1 MHVTPLH
8 IASENDHLEIAKMLL
23 AKEAK
28 VDIKDYNGKVNL
40 NSHIL

>member
-1 MHVTPLH
+1 MSTPLH
-8 IASENDHLEIAKMLL
+8 VASENDHLEIAKMLL
-23 AKEAK
+23 AKGAK